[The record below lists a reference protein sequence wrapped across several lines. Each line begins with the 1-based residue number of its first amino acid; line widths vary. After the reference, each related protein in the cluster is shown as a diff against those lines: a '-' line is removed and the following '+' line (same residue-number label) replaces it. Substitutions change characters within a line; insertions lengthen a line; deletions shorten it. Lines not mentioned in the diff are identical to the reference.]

1 MKMNDMPLITPA
13 VLKASTKNAS
23 ASTQAPQVQA
33 QAASSAAPSKDPGSK
48 SSTTFTAEVI
58 TSRPSKQ
65 SIEQSTEQFR
75 EKDPERNNDKNTNNS
90 KQSWQI
96 TLRSEGRNL
105 TVQSEQPLPKGSQ
118 LTLTTDNGQPPK
130 VDVIE
135 IKLPVQSG
143 SAKNTASLLQ
153 SLATQLQN
161 TKGLT
166 SGLTN
171 ELPAPVKDLL
181 SSRIQWQQNTQGQA
195 SASTAS
201 SGANLVGSSSAG
213 SLSTGLLPTVT
224 ANLLAASMRIT
235 AAYQTGAGSSDQKLN
250 ANSSHSANQTNG
262 TSLATS
268 TSGQLLQLLNRPLS
282 TANVNSSSLNDAL
295 PGKLPQLAQA
305 FVQSQPTA
313 MQLADPTQL
322 KSTIQNAPVRYE
334 QQVLSLLTNTL
345 AHHQGK
351 PASDGITQVFKQL
364 WAKTAP
370 SNPATSSS
378 RPSNSVN
385 QQNPA
390 GQQSSGITN
399 ETTTKGAGTTTSLS
413 SLIAQLRGNAPLSSG
428 LPSTTGIFNTM
439 ASAASSNSA
448 NSSITANI
456 VMNAAVLSLLA
467 GSQSGAAPPAIN
479 QLSGH
484 SSDLAPMNM
493 KGLLL
498 NLVRQWPTD
507 AKSHHSA
514 QASAAQISSSQ
525 SGAAG
530 AQSEIR
536 GETFRL
542 IQTALSQIE
551 YEQVRLTQNNDQ
563 FQIPLLWRDGQQLQ
577 QALMDVKQEND
588 DDTNNNEKTDKKH
601 RWQIT
606 LHFDLNGLGP
616 LDIELDLCL
625 PGVSATFWSDRSDT
639 LASLNQALQPLRQTL
654 TELGAD
660 VGELK
665 ARHGRKPLGTQP
677 IVRHS
682 LVDVHT

>member
-1 MKMNDMPLITPA
+1 MKTNDLPLITPA
-13 VLKASTKNAS
+13 VLKASPKNAS

-33 QAASSAAPSKDPGSK
+33 QAASSATPSKDSGSK
-48 SSTTFTAEVI
+48 FSTTFTAEVI

-96 TLRSEGRNL
+96 TLRSEGRSL

-130 VDVIE
+130 VEVIE

-171 ELPAPVKDLL
+171 ELPAPVKALL

-195 SASTAS
+195 SGSTTSPGASPT
-201 SGANLVGSSSAG
+201 GSSS
-213 SLSTGLLPTVT
+213 TGLF
-224 ANLLAASMRIT
+224 AAGTRIT
-235 AAYQTGAGSSDQKLN
+235 AAYQMSTEASDVKLN
-250 ANSSHSANQTNG
+250 TSSSHNVNLANG

-282 TANVNSSSLNDAL
+282 TANVNSSLNDAL

-313 MQLADPTQL
+313 MQLANSTQL
-322 KSTIQNAPVRYE
+322 KTAIQNAPARYE
-334 QQVLSLLTNTL
+334 QQVLSLLANTL
-345 AHHQGK
+345 TQHQGK
-351 PASDGITQVFKQL
+351 PTIDGITQVFKQL
-364 WAKTAP
+364 WSKTAP
-370 SNPATSSS
+370 SNQAPSTSI
-378 RPSNSVN
+378 PSNSVN

-390 GQQSSGITN
+390 DQKSSGIAN
-399 ETTTKGAGTTTSLS
+399 ETTAKRAGTTTSLT
-413 SLIAQLRGNAPLSSG
+413 SLINQLRGSAPPSGG
-428 LPSTTGIFNTM
+428 LPSSAGIFNTM
-439 ASAASSNSA
+439 TSAASSNSE
-448 NSSITANI
+448 NSSTTANI
-456 VMNAAVLSLLA
+456 MLKAAVLSLLA
-467 GSQSGAAPPAIN
+467 GSRPNDASSVIN
-479 QLSGH
+479 QLSVPPLN
-484 SSDLAPMNM
+484 LAPMNM

-507 AKSHHSA
+507 VKSHQSA
-514 QASAAQISSSQ
+514 QVSAAQTSN

-530 AQSEIR
+530 AQSDIR
-536 GETFRL
+536 AETFRL

-551 YEQVRLTQNNDQ
+551 HEQVRLTQNNDQ

-588 DDTNNNEKTDKKH
+588 DQNNANEKNEKRH

-625 PGVSATFWSDRSDT
+625 PSVSATFWSDRSDT

-665 ARHGRKPLGTQP
+665 ARHGLKPPGAQP